1 MLYHLSHAS
10 SMTIEFYP
18 KKIVFGFVKE
28 VHIYLEVIFKS
39 STMVDELLQM
49 VFAESRDTGM
59 CLRYSKAASCKIDL

>member
-39 STMVDELLQM
+39 STMVDELNYN
-49 VFAESRDTGM
+49 VHESEHYTPNGFCRI
-59 CLRYSKAASCKIDL
+59 S